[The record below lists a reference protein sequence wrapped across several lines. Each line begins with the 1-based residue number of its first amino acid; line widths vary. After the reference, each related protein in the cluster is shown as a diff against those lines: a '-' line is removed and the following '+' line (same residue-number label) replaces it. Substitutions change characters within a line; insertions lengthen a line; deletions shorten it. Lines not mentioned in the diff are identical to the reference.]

1 MFGRIFGYMSIVQSG
16 MLERPRTTAEDIQLI
31 VDDLVEYSQD
41 KSYLSECCHQV
52 LVAMLPQVRLE
63 TAIRHR

>member
-16 MLERPRTTAEDIQLI
+16 MLTRPRTSAEDIQLI

-52 LVAMLPQVRLE
+52 LVTMLPQVPMNSFL
-63 TAIRHR
+63 

>member
-16 MLERPRTTAEDIQLI
+16 MLTRSHTSAEDIQLI
-31 VDDLVEYSQD
+31 VDDLVEYSQE

-52 LVAMLPQVRLE
+52 IVTMLPLVSPFFG
-63 TAIRHR
+63 

>member
-1 MFGRIFGYMSIVQSG
+1 MSIVQSG
-16 MLERPRTTAEDIQLI
+16 MLARPRTSAEDIQLI

-52 LVAMLPQVRLE
+52 LVTMLPQVLF
-63 TAIRHR
+63 